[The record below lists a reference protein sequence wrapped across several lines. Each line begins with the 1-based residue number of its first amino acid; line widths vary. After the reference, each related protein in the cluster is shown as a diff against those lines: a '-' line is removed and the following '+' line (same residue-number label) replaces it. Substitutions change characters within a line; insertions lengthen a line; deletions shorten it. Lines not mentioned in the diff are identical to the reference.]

1 MPFSSEEIQRRRALV
16 SKLKEETISHEEA
29 QELVS
34 LKKREAHNIGGGR
47 RLASVC
53 NICILYHMS
62 MNIQTAI
69 LNSIRVCKI

>member
-1 MPFSSEEIQRRRALV
+1 MPLSSEEIQRRRALV

-53 NICILYHMS
+53 NIVSYIICQWIFRQPFW
-62 MNIQTAI
+62 IQ
-69 LNSIRVCKI
+69 